1 MRKTLPNLRETR
13 LGPRLSKDWLNLKFA
28 SGNHFDFPLLSD
40 TKMAVAVAYGAAD
53 SRTAKKARRIAVLIN
68 EDGRVARIYDP
79 AGTADFPAK
88 VLADVKKDEL

>member
-1 MRKTLPNLRETR
+1 MGCSNDPVVANK
-13 LGPRLSKDWLNLKFA
+13 KFA
-28 SGNHFDFPLLSD
+28 ETNHFDFPLLSD